1 MNRRPRAE
9 HKKPTSSRQPRE
21 GREVTILYEDEA
33 VIALNKPAG
42 LAAVPVKG
50 TGVQSALALLQEQM
64 KAAGRRA
71 YVVHRI
77 DRFTSGILLFA
88 KTERDRHKLVEQFL
102 AHTPVRQY
110 LAVVRGHFADD
121 SAKLIHYFKLQ
132 GMHQKL
138 VRSND
143 KRGARAELTYAV
155 ERRLKE
161 SSLLRINLITGLQNQ
176 IRVQFSVIGHPV
188 VGDRKYHPEEA
199 NEKRIDRVALHA
211 SRLEFRHPRT
221 GKPVVIDCPPP
232 EDFQALVRKL
242 KP

>member
-1 MNRRPRAE
+1 L
-9 HKKPTSSRQPRE
+9 PRE
-21 GREVTILYEDEA
+21 AREVSILYEDEV

-64 KAAGRRA
+64 KAAGRRP

-102 AHTPVRQY
+102 AHTPVREY
-110 LAVVRGHFADD
+110 MAVVRAHFADD
-121 SAKLIHYFKLQ
+121 SGKLIHYFKLQ

-138 VRSND
+138 TRSND
-143 KRGARAELTYAV
+143 KRGARAELIYTV
-155 ERRLKE
+155 ERRLRE
-161 SSLLRINLITGLQNQ
+161 ASLLRINLITGLQNQ

-211 SRLEFRHPRT
+211 SKLEFKHPRT
-221 GKPVVIDCPPP
+221 GKPVAIDCPPP
-232 EDFQALVRKL
+232 LDFEKLLRALER
-242 KP
+242 